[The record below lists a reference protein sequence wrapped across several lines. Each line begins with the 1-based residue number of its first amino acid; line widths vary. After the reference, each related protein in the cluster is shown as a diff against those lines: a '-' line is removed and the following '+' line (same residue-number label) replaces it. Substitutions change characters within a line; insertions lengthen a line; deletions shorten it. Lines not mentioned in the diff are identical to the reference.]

1 MGSDFCRWW
10 IEYFLTAESVPQ
22 EKFCR
27 EKMKD
32 CGVTYEV
39 FCANADEFLKQ
50 KQWELDLLT
59 KRIAAEKQ
67 RFCEEKSK
75 EEE

>member
-1 MGSDFCRWW
+1 MGSDICRWW
-10 IEYFLTAESVPQ
+10 VECFLTAESVPQ
-22 EKFCR
+22 ENFCR

-50 KQWELDLLT
+50 KQ
-59 KRIAAEKQ
+59 
-67 RFCEEKSK
+67 
-75 EEE
+75 

>member
-1 MGSDFCRWW
+1 MGSDICRWW
-10 IEYFLTAESVPQ
+10 VECFLTAESVPQ

-39 FCANADEFLKQ
+39 FCVNADEFLKQ
-50 KQWELDLLT
+50 KQLELDLLT
-59 KRIAAEKQ
+59 KRIWVDKQ
-67 RFCEEKSK
+67 RFYEEKSK
-75 EEE
+75 EEK

>member
-1 MGSDFCRWW
+1 MFS
-10 IEYFLTAESVPQ
+10 
-22 EKFCR
+22 
-27 EKMKD
+27 D
-32 CGVTYEV
+32 CGVSPAGKVLPGKDEGLRCTYEV

-50 KQWELDLLT
+50 KQLELDLLT

-67 RFCEEKSK
+67 RFCDEKNK